1 MKRIRS
7 FDEAEQVDI
16 SPERTAEMIEDLRD
30 LVSTLADRK
39 KSVDALISELD
50 AYKNKSDKGNDQ
62 IDDTIA
68 TLQMVSKEL
77 ESVSGNA
84 DSAVGNLENYGEE
97 GRKYLYTENK

>member
-1 MKRIRS
+1 MKRIRR

>member
-1 MKRIRS
+1 MKRIMR
-7 FDEAEQVDI
+7 FNEAEQVDI
-16 SPERTAEMIEDLRD
+16 SPERTSEIVEELKD

-39 KSVDALISELD
+39 KSVEALISELD
-50 AYKNKSDKGNDQ
+50 AYKNKSTKGNDQ
-62 IDDTIA
+62 IDDAIA
-68 TLQMVSKEL
+68 TLQMISKDL

>member
-1 MKRIRS
+1 MKRIMRFNES
-7 FDEAEQVDI
+7 DQVDI
-16 SPERTAEMIEDLRD
+16 SPERTAEMIEDLKD

-68 TLQMVSKEL
+68 MLQMVSKEL

-84 DSAVGNLENYGEE
+84 DNAVGNLDNYGEE